1 MIQKFPWETI
11 PILSTTPVSRV
22 PSMHMLH
29 SLAQKYGFYKQSSTL
44 SLLSPS
50 TDLKLRDN
58 FIRVNPKLAYYILNP
73 GKDLPGVQERLQPIV
88 ELIWGK
94 SGISGS
100 EPIEQDIKQSL
111 TSRDVFLLVRNQ
123 FIEILFQYV

>member
-1 MIQKFPWETI
+1 
-11 PILSTTPVSRV
+11 
-22 PSMHMLH
+22 MHMLH
-29 SLAQKYGFYKQSSTL
+29 SLAQKYGLYKQSSTL

-58 FIRVNPKLAYYILNP
+58 FIRVNTKLAYYILNP

-123 FIEILFQYV
+123 FIEIFFHTILPICR